1 MRLRSSWA
9 VLVGVVVALGVF
21 AAPSTS
27 AVTASECDT
36 RANDTPSKLIPCI
49 QTADLWNHMKAFQ
62 EIAAQNPG
70 PDGHP
75 SRNSGEP
82 GYKASADYVANL
94 MKQAGYNVTI
104 QTYKFDYYAY
114 TGIPSFSAN
123 GHTYVL
129 ATDWGPGQSTGT
141 VSGASLEAA
150 EASSPRPHPSR
161 ARRADAR
168 RPTSPASRSAT
179 SP

>member
-62 EIAAQNPG
+62 EIADQNRG
-70 PDGHP
+70 
-75 SRNSGEP
+75 RT
-82 GYKASADYVANL
+82 A
-94 MKQAGYNVTI
+94 I
-104 QTYKFDYYAY
+104 R
-114 TGIPSFSAN
+114 
-123 GHTYVL
+123 L
-129 ATDWGPGQSTGT
+129 AT
-141 VSGASLEAA
+141 
-150 EASSPRPHPSR
+150 
-161 ARRADAR
+161 
-168 RPTSPASRSAT
+168 PASRVIRRPPT
-179 SP
+179 TWPT